1 MSVREYLS
9 TLKQHIRRSRRSF
22 AVYSVLRLLVL
33 LVMVRSAF
41 AGRWESVALCVLS
54 LALFLVPSV
63 LERSFSLDI
72 PPAFEI
78 IIYSFIFAAEILG
91 EIDHFYVRIP
101 MWDTVL
107 HTLNGFL
114 AAAVGFSLVYLLN
127 RKAQGLRLSPFFMA
141 LVAFCFSMTIGVCWE
156 FVEYTGDTFL
166 GQDMQ
171 KDFVI
176 TDFQSVALDP
186 EHDQQLVPVR
196 DVVRTTIDCADG
208 SQVVVEGG
216 YLDVGLN
223 DTMKDL
229 VVNFVGAV
237 VFSVGGYFMVRDGDL
252 GQGRR
257 RRIARSV
264 ARGLIVRP
272 HDWSADDADDASAAA
287 DGEKRDLPEPG
298 VPGATSPAPGAAP
311 DGASAADASGDG
323 ARS

>member
-1 MSVREYLS
+1 M
-9 TLKQHIRRSRRSF
+9 RRKRQEEPGVF
-22 AVYSVLRLLVL
+22 ALYIILRLLVL
-33 LVMVRSAF
+33 LTLVRSIF
-41 AGRWESVALCVLS
+41 TGRYEHALLCLLTFVL
-54 LALFLVPSV
+54 LMVPSFI
-63 LERSFSLDI
+63 EHALDI
-72 PPAFEI
+72 ELPDLLESI
-78 IIYSFIFAAEILG
+78 ILLFIFAAEILG

-101 MWDTVL
+101 MWDTIL

-237 VFSVGGYFMVRDGDL
+237 VFSVGGYFMVRDGDV

-257 RRIARSV
+257 CRIARSV

-272 HDWSADDADDASAAA
+272 HDWSADDDADDADAD
-287 DGEKRDLPEPG
+287 DGEKRALPEPG
-298 VPGATSPAPGAAP
+298 VPGATSPGPDPAP
-311 DGASAADASGDG
+311 DGAAAADGADDE